1 MKKRVFIAVNLP
13 QNVKEK
19 LEAIQKKTDSSFS
32 FFNDFCPIKWTRKNS
47 LHITLLFLGN
57 MEMEDVFYAFEKTGE
72 LAQKTAPFEIV
83 LNGISYSPPDN
94 PRLVWVNG
102 EKSEEL
108 KEAHD
113 FLEKELSGRGSK
125 EFAPHIT
132 LGRIKQWQFRKID
145 KEEIPR
151 LEEINLRFKVNSIEV
166 MESELK
172 KGGAAYTVLK
182 SFSLES

>member
-13 QNVKEK
+13 LNVKEK
-19 LEAIQKKTDSSFS
+19 LEAIQKKTDNAFS

-57 MEMEDVFYAFEKTGE
+57 MEMEDVFYAFEKVGE
-72 LAQKTAPFEIV
+72 LAKKIGPFEIV
-83 LNGISYSPPDN
+83 LSGISYSPPDN
-94 PRLVWVNG
+94 PRLVWVSG

-108 KEAHD
+108 EEAHD
-113 FLEKELSGRGSK
+113 FLEKELFGRGSK

-145 KEEIPR
+145 REEVPQF
-151 LEEINLRFKVNSIEV
+151 EEINLRFKVNSIEV

-172 KGGAAYTVLK
+172 KGGAAYTVLR
-182 SFSLES
+182 SFSLE